1 MKTFTNIAILFCLL
15 TTAISCSRTEGGT
28 VYLENY
34 LEEGQAQIDAMPAIR
49 KACLLYTSDAADE

>member
-34 LEEGQAQIDAMPAIR
+34 LEEG
-49 KACLLYTSDAADE
+49 